1 VDIYLLIPSFFL
13 GINTAVYNKM
23 ALAFSSRKYKN
34 RSRRRRQRGG
44 DSASGMVGIDKTTG
58 VVLPGQQ
65 SSLTGILPT
74 TTWGSWA
81 NYPGALAWSPTTY
94 APPPLANGG
103 LYTGPQSTGI
113 WASKPFPA
121 TQYGEMVEA
130 AKTAGNPEV
139 FFHQRPNDNT
149 GASFSPYVAVPLS
162 DKHYSAEQPAQ
173 LGGRRHHSRRNNKH
187 RRNKKL
193 SRRHK

>member
-1 VDIYLLIPSFFL
+1 
-13 GINTAVYNKM
+13 M
-23 ALAFSSRKYKN
+23 ALAFSSRKHKN

-44 DSASGMVGIDKTTG
+44 DSASGMVGVDKTTG